1 MERSGFKFFSLVFA
15 TAAMSL
21 CGIAVGQEQE
31 GLFEVALDNQPRSL
45 EKKNDQVNQ
54 RLNRLDENLRSISV
68 NDDFPVT
75 MQHRMDEND
84 KRDKTHA
91 AEMKFFSIATIASE
105 AIVLL
110 SVAALAMSIYRW
122 RSAATSRPSQP
133 TDGTAALA
141 LKLVDEKLE
150 ELRSELRSFAHRS
163 ASGQSISSVNE
174 TDLSVCVESAVKNGM
189 SPLRNVLEI
198 IRDAVKAKPD
208 GVWRTSTPLSELP
221 NQDIEQR
228 NAGRAASLDARE
240 LKLQLRQDQL
250 SETESQVLS
259 QVKQQLQRLGE
270 LTQGMTDADRRAA
283 DAHRTAQDDL
293 KQASNERK
301 MANADREQAA
311 TEREM
316 AKRIREEAA
325 RLQENAWPASFQN
338 GPLAQWREHIEQKLK
353 SPNSA
358 APLLHATLYKYA
370 ALCRRDGVWED
381 IDRTLQEI
389 SRFAYQFWQEMGL
402 SVDLQEKAAE
412 DWKRSFEMELG
423 GKWFLRVVHVGE
435 PKDPSWMNYYQ
446 ASSGPVATVQTW
458 CVQNKDRRAVLKAQ
472 VT

>member
-31 GLFEVALDNQPRSL
+31 GLFEVVLDNQLRPL
-45 EKKNDQVNQ
+45 DKKIDQVNQ
-54 RLNRLDENLRSISV
+54 RLNRLDEKLRLISV
-68 NDDFPVT
+68 NDDFLEK

-91 AEMKFFSIATIASE
+91 AEMKIFSIATIASE

-110 SVAALAMSIYRW
+110 SVVALAMSFYRW

-250 SETESQVLS
+250 SEAESQVFS

-283 DAHRTAQDDL
+283 DAHRTAQEDL

-301 MANADREQAA
+301 MANADREQAS

-358 APLLHATLYKYA
+358 APLLYATLYKYA
-370 ALCRRDGVWED
+370 ALCRRDDDLD
-381 IDRTLQEI
+381 IDRTLQEV

-435 PKDPSWMNYYQ
+435 PKDPSWMDYL
-446 ASSGPVATVQTW
+446 ASSAPVATVQTW
-458 CVQNKDRRAVLKAQ
+458 CVQNKDRRTKFKAQ